1 MAHKKLI
8 YKDPQV
14 DLRNKYPKWVEWS
27 LIIALGFTIGLF
39 YAFKKFE
46 SSVKLEKV
54 LDQNI
59 ETIEIPPTQQIQKPP
74 PPARPKIPIEAE
86 DEDIPEDLTIEEEM
100 FEFDQQTEEL
110 PPPPPEEE
118 EPIVPFYALS
128 DKPVEIKRVNPV
140 YPELAKKAGIEGTV
154 VVKVLVNTK
163 GDVEKVEVLKSH
175 PLLDEAA
182 IDAAKQFKFKPG
194 KQRDKFVKVWVSIPF
209 NFKLKT

>member
-1 MAHKKLI
+1 MAHKQLL
-8 YKDPQV
+8 YKEPDV
-14 DLRNKYPKWVEWS
+14 DLRRKYPKWFEFS
-27 LIIALGFTIGLF
+27 LVIALLFTIILF

-46 SSVKLEKV
+46 SSVKLEK
-54 LDQNI
+54 LIDQNI

-74 PPARPKIPIEAE
+74 PPARPKIPIESS
-86 DEDIPEDLTIEEEM
+86 DEDVPEDLTIEEEM
-100 FEFDQQTEEL
+100 FEFKQQTEEL

-163 GDVEKVEVLKSH
+163 GDVEQVEILKSH
-175 PLLDEAA
+175 PLLDDAAMEAA
-182 IDAAKQFKFKPG
+182 RQFKFKPG

>member
-1 MAHKKLI
+1 MAHKQLI

-14 DLRNKYPKWVEWS
+14 DLRNKYARWVEWS
-27 LIIALGFTIGLF
+27 LIITLVVVIGLF

-46 SSVKLEKV
+46 SSVKLQKV
-54 LDQNI
+54 LDKNI
-59 ETIEIPPTQQIQKPP
+59 ETIEIPPTEQIQKPP
-74 PPARPKIPIEAE
+74 PPARPKIPIESQ
-86 DEDIPEDLTIEEEM
+86 DEDIPEDLTIEEKM
-100 FEFDQQTEEL
+100 FEFNQQTEEL
-110 PPPPPEEE
+110 PPPPQEE

-128 DKPVEIKRVNPV
+128 DKPVEIKHVVPV

-182 IDAAKQFKFKPG
+182 IEAAKQFKFKPG